1 MWIHQT
7 IVGSTEFQIWS
18 SDRTPAVWKKKKW
31 GCETTQGKRF
41 RLLKKKKKKE
51 STVWTMMCWT
61 ACRSQPLESP
71 DTQKKHLSSWLSNF
85 VKLPPTWKGKNFCI
99 EKNSCPHTEH
109 KSFSLLK
116 DNLHQWFLS
125 SCTFLVQ
132 ATAGTSAGALQY
144 SQWCW
149 LGKGVV
155 LNCLPLVCAGKA
167 ALFLLCST

>member
-1 MWIHQT
+1 
-7 IVGSTEFQIWS
+7 
-18 SDRTPAVWKKKKW
+18 
-31 GCETTQGKRF
+31 
-41 RLLKKKKKKE
+41 
-51 STVWTMMCWT
+51 MMCWT

-144 SQWCW
+144 SQYAGWGREWYLTAFLWFVLAKQHFFCF
-149 LGKGVV
+149 VV
-155 LNCLPLVCAGKA
+155 LNGLKHTLKLTPSLATQLLLLIAFIFLNYSA
-167 ALFLLCST
+167 AKFYVLIQNSVWLIQHINYIC